1 MKYVIILVGL
11 FMCLITAAPA
21 ASAKTQSF
29 VDFVHQI
36 KTTKEKSFVVFYRE
50 PVVYEVSA
58 QNKSLLKQLE
68 ESQKNKKPLAVTVDS
83 LTKQILKVKG
93 P

>member
-50 PVVYEVSA
+50 PVAVSY
-58 QNKSLLKQLE
+58 
-68 ESQKNKKPLAVTVDS
+68 TH
-83 LTKQILKVKG
+83 LTLPTKA
-93 P
+93 